1 MHGTPPSGQQQ
12 FGAICRA
19 LLATIA
25 HVDQIEASQGN
36 ARPRNY
42 DTEGKTMTT
51 IEATKSK
58 TSSGTTR
65 SGQLFVLELSGTAFT
80 R

>member
-1 MHGTPPSGQQQ
+1 
-12 FGAICRA
+12 
-19 LLATIA
+19 
-25 HVDQIEASQGN
+25 
-36 ARPRNY
+36 
-42 DTEGKTMTT
+42 MTT